1 MSKETSKQP
10 RQFGDSGGAPSL
22 KAHLAKAAAK
32 PAKQARSL
40 GDGGMVYPK
49 LRVHIA
55 KSSSKPTR
63 HTRQFGNGGQAPG
76 LQAHLMKSA

>member
-10 RQFGDSGGAPSL
+10 RQFGDGSAAPSL

>member
-55 KSSSKPTR
+55 KSSSKSVKQ
-63 HTRQFGNGGQAPG
+63 TRQFGDGGFAPS
-76 LQAHLMKSA
+76 LKAHLAKLD